1 MHLEITT
8 SHHPIVLGKNSQ
20 HLREIMQRTNTI
32 IIFQDSN
39 DTNVKPI
46 KRSQVTISGPI
57 NGVYLARQQLLVSNF
72 YKLIQLKLILFL
84 FRVIFPSQ

>member
-20 HLREIMQRTNTI
+20 NLREIMQRTNTI

-39 DTNVKPI
+39 DNNVKPI

-57 NGVYLARQQLLVSNF
+57 NGVYLARQQLLVSFELN
-72 YKLIQLKLILFL
+72 LFHL
-84 FRVIFPSQ
+84 QKY

>member
-8 SHHPIVLGKNSQ
+8 SHHSIVLGKNAQ
-20 HLREIMQRTNTI
+20 NLREIMQRTNTI

-39 DTNVKPI
+39 DANVKPI

-57 NGVYLARQQLLVSNF
+57 SGVYLARQQLLVSKIVFFIGHVVFNKNNSN
-72 YKLIQLKLILFL
+72 YEIY
-84 FRVIFPSQ
+84 